1 MAQIT
6 VEEFRNFFKYYKGE
20 EHQQRAVE
28 MLYEEIDCMFAD
40 HLAEDAAW
48 IQQYRTP
55 DKAPA
60 GEPVGGIVSPF
71 LMEQLTGFPASSF
84 DEVFCNDCNRLF
96 KDTGFDKHLDA
107 MQMLMANMM
116 HETCNFVYMKEI
128 ASGEA
133 YNGRSDL
140 GNTQPGDGPRYKGAG
155 VLQLTGRHNYQ
166 RLANGINDQKV
177 MEGVDY
183 VSETYPFTS
192 ASIWIEENRLLDVCL
207 TSGFDEC
214 CRRINGGDNG
224 LQDRRNKYAICRKYM
239 V

>member
-28 MLYEEIDCMFAD
+28 LLYEEMNCDFAD
-40 HLAEDAAW
+40 HLAEDSVW

-60 GEPVGGIVSPF
+60 GEPVNGIVTPF
-71 LMEQLTGFPASSF
+71 LMEQLTGYPASSF
-84 DEVFCNDCNRLF
+84 DDVFCNDCNRLF

-133 YNGRSDL
+133 YEGRSDL
-140 GNTQPGDGPRYKGAG
+140 GNTEPGDGPRYKGAG
-155 VLQLTGRHNYQ
+155 VLQLSGRYNYQ
-166 RLANGINDQKV
+166 RLADGINDQQV
-177 MEGVDY
+177 MDGVDY
-183 VSETYPFTS
+183 VANTYPFTS

-207 TSGFDEC
+207 TQGFDFC
-214 CRRINGGDNG
+214 CIKINGGTNG
-224 LQDRRNKYAICRKYM
+224 WEDRQVKYKRCKKYM